1 MEVKSLIQLYSV
13 DVELMLRKV
22 KLQTIAEYILG
33 NKGVVFRN

>member
-22 KLQTIAEYILG
+22 KL
-33 NKGVVFRN
+33 